1 MTTLIGVPCFDMV
14 HEDFAE
20 SMIDLLKPEGTR
32 YTVVRNTLVHDAR
45 NIIAA
50 NAIEAG
56 FERVM
61 WIDSDMKLPRDALV
75 KLAADMDETGAD
87 LISGLYFTRRYPKI
101 KPVAFKRTWYDVKD
115 DGSISTGADFF
126 LDYPE
131 GLSEIEAAGMGCCLM
146 TVDLIKRVGENFGSP
161 FQPLESMGED
171 IAFCIRAKKLGARM
185 LLDSRVKCGHM
196 GVIEYNEALYR
207 MVNGIAD
214 T

>member
-1 MTTLIGVPCFDMV
+1 MKTLIGVPCFDMV

-20 SMIDLLKPEGTR
+20 SMLDLIKPPGTS

-56 FERVM
+56 FDRVM
-61 WIDSDMKLPRDALV
+61 WFDSDMRIPRDALV

-101 KPVAFKRTWYDVKD
+101 KPVAFKKTWYDVQD
-115 DGSISTGADFF
+115 DGSVKTGAEFYT
-126 LDYPE
+126 DYPE
-131 GLSEIEAAGMGCCLM
+131 GLSVIEAAGFGCCLV
-146 TVDLIKRVGENFGSP
+146 TVDLMKRVGQEFGSP
-161 FQPLESMGED
+161 FQPLEHMGED
-171 IAFCIRAKKLGARM
+171 MAFCLRAKKLGAKM

-196 GVIEYNEALYR
+196 GVIEYNEAFYKML
-207 MVNGIAD
+207 NG
-214 T
+214 